1 MPVAVSQPQHS
12 ATGMSRAGPAMT
24 PAYTGNMNYHP
35 ATFHPAALLRC
46 RQQAGECRRSAIELR
61 AIAKASSAHKE
72 ASCEVAAAA
81 NAAVLALEQA
91 IDAVEAAGPTDF
103 ESSTQHILRLDR
115 LAAELAAVIDLAEIR
130 ILVRLPQLAVTA
142 ACTWRALRN
151 RTNPLRQVLSL
162 RCSSSCG
169 TTQKAIRRW

>member
-1 MPVAVSQPQHS
+1 
-12 ATGMSRAGPAMT
+12 MSRAGPAMT
-24 PAYTGNMNYHP
+24 PAYTGNINYHP

-130 ILVRLPQLAVTA
+130 ILVRLPQLLYLPHAHGGRFVTGPILSGKCSRCAVH
-142 ACTWRALRN
+142 RA
-151 RTNPLRQVLSL
+151 V
-162 RCSSSCG
+162 
-169 TTQKAIRRW
+169 ARRRRRSGDGEHLCEYGRGRLQ